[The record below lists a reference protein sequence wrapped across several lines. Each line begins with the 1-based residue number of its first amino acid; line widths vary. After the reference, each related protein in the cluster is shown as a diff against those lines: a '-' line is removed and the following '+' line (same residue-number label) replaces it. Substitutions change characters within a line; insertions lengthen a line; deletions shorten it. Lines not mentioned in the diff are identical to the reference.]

1 MARVKKPKI
10 DPVAGGVEAL
20 ATLAADQRS
29 KAGRAVG
36 SYTLP
41 KQPSHLASEDMLIAV
56 VHGNSVAVRTVR
68 KPARLGPGGARLRE
82 PFAEYLAQRF
92 AEIDTAVGEM
102 LDSSVVSRRSADA
115 NVLTADQESVL
126 SSGDFDTSRL
136 RVEEEAPL
144 TQTALEFAGLLQASL
159 SVEQAAGLLRVNA
172 SRIRQRLGGEHRSL
186 YGIKQGKTWRVPKF
200 QFVGRHLVPGMGQV
214 LAALPRDLHPVA
226 IQRWFT
232 TPHSDLRSDADAD
245 EERTV
250 APIDW
255 LKAGHS
261 PDTIVDLAREL

>member
-1 MARVKKPKI
+1 MARVKKPKT

-29 KAGRAVG
+29 KVGRSMG
-36 SYTLP
+36 SYKLP
-41 KQPSHLASEDMLIAV
+41 KQPSGLGSEDMLIAV
-56 VHGNSVAVRTVR
+56 VDGNSVAVRTVR
-68 KPARLGPGGARLRE
+68 KPTRLGRGGAHLRE

-92 AEIDTAVGEM
+92 AEIDAAVGEM
-102 LDSSVVSRRSADA
+102 LDSSVLSRESADA

-126 SSGDFDTSRL
+126 SSGDLDTSPL
-136 RVEEEAPL
+136 RAEEQAPL
-144 TQTALEFAGLLQASL
+144 TQTALEFGGLLQASL

-172 SRIRQRLGGEHRSL
+172 SRIRQRLGGEPRTL

-200 QFVGRHLVPGMGQV
+200 QFVGRNLVPGMGQV

-226 IQRWFT
+226 VQRWFT
-232 TPHSDLRSDADAD
+232 TPHPDLQSDA
-245 EERTV
+245 EEEHTV

-261 PDTIVDLAREL
+261 PDTIADLAREV